1 MKFILKEYLQS
12 IGKSVYWLEKETHI
26 PHKTLHNM
34 VNRKTK
40 SITYEHLGR
49 ICSALNCTPNDI
61 FEKEPTE

>member
-12 IGKSVYWLEKETHI
+12 IGKSVYWLEKETQI

-40 SITYEHLGR
+40 SITYDHLGR
-49 ICSALNCTPNDI
+49 ICKALNCNTDVL
-61 FEKEPTE
+61 FELAE

>member
-12 IGKSVYWLEKETHI
+12 IGKSVYWLEKETKI
-26 PHKTLHNM
+26 PHKTLSGM

-49 ICSALNCTPNDI
+49 ICKTLNCTPDVL
-61 FEKEPTE
+61 FELAE